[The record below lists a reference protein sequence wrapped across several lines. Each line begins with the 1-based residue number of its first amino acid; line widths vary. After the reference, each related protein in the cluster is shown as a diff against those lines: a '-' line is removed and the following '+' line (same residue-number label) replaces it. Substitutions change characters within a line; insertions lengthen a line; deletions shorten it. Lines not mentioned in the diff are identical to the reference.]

1 MAGVVGRCGDM
12 CPRREREWREK
23 ERLLDPFEIVPGT
36 EKQARPKADRDRA
49 VKQFARSAA
58 GQRQASPDELRP
70 PDVLLRTT
78 SYLLRTIVPSK
89 EASWSS
95 IYHFVWDRLWSVRQD
110 MTVQGIRG
118 TTCITVLEQAVRFY
132 VYASFRSCQE
142 GPNSGFDA
150 HINGQHLQECL
161 KRLLVLYCEMDWKT
175 HPHQPEMEAIYLL
188 HNLGSAEALAHAVS
202 LPRCLREQVLVR
214 AAMEASLAHWSG
226 NFVRVLRNYR
236 AFPFLLACAL
246 HPHLGQIRRH
256 ALQVLTSAYS
266 SRNCRIPMPTLSQWL
281 HCTDKEARDIC
292 LSYNVPLEN
301 SEVKFLKGTGDFS
314 ARQMSSV
321 LDPYLK
327 QALSRIDVAAV
338 LTPDA
343 GTAS

>member
-1 MAGVVGRCGDM
+1 MDGMIGRCRDM

-23 ERLLDPFEIVPGT
+23 ERLLDPLEVVPGT
-36 EKQARPKADRDRA
+36 EKQARPKADRNRT

-78 SYLLRTIVPSK
+78 EYLLCTVVPSK
-89 EASWSS
+89 EVSWSH

-110 MTVQGIRG
+110 MTVQDIREA
-118 TTCITVLEQAVRFY
+118 TCITVLEQAVRFY

-142 GPNSGFDA
+142 APNSGFDA

-161 KRLLVLYCEMDWKT
+161 KRLLVLYREVDLKT
-175 HPHQPEMEAIYLL
+175 HSHRPEMEAIYLL
-188 HNLGSAEALAHAVS
+188 HNLGSAEALAHAIG
-202 LPRCLREQVLVR
+202 LPRHLRKQSLVQ
-214 AAMEASLAHWSG
+214 AAMQASLAHLSG

-236 AFPFLLACAL
+236 AFPFLLSCAL
-246 HPHLGQIRRH
+246 HPHLDQIRRR

-266 SRNCRIPMPTLSQWL
+266 SRNCRFPVPNLSRWL
-281 HCTDKEARDIC
+281 QCTDGETKDIC
-292 LSYNVPLEN
+292 TFYDIPVEN

-314 ARQMSSV
+314 SKQMPSL

-327 QALSRIDVAAV
+327 QFLSRIDVSCV
-338 LTPDA
+338 LTQ
-343 GTAS
+343 GGGMAS

>member
-202 LPRCLREQVLVR
+202 LPRCLRAVAEAVSIFNQGQKKTNESVVASLGYTVGSALIRRSIEKDGGRLHKANTVFLDSDSMKKQLPTRHR
-214 AAMEASLAHWSG
+214 ADTAQDYSPGLLSGQASLA
-226 NFVRVLRNYR
+226 
-236 AFPFLLACAL
+236 
-246 HPHLGQIRRH
+246 
-256 ALQVLTSAYS
+256 
-266 SRNCRIPMPTLSQWL
+266 
-281 HCTDKEARDIC
+281 
-292 LSYNVPLEN
+292 
-301 SEVKFLKGTGDFS
+301 
-314 ARQMSSV
+314 
-321 LDPYLK
+321 
-327 QALSRIDVAAV
+327 
-338 LTPDA
+338 
-343 GTAS
+343 